1 MQSTALKILKTG
13 QNVFLTGSAGTGKT
27 HILNEFVLYLKSR
40 KIIPTIVAPTG
51 IAASHLNG
59 QTIHSYFSL
68 GIRDSIDEDFISNL
82 LDKKYLQTRFKKLK
96 ILIIDEISMV
106 SPNVFSSIDKI
117 LRAFKQ
123 SDEPFAGIQV
133 ILSGD
138 FFQLPPI
145 SRNTDGKRF
154 AWQSPSWKDLD
165 LQTCYLEK
173 KFRQDDNQLIFV
185 LDEIRSGQVSQRSHD
200 ILNARLQKD
209 LDIDFTPT
217 KLYTHNMDVDRI
229 NNDELRSIDAETQL
243 FKYESEGAKTNIEK
257 LFKSALVQEEL
268 TLKKDAVV
276 MFIKNNPEKNYINGT
291 TGVVIDFTKDSFKLP
306 IVKLSNGYVVKVEYE
321 DWTIENDSGKVQ
333 AKISQIPLKLAWAIT
348 IHKSQGMTL
357 DAAQID
363 LSKTFEVGQGYVALS
378 RIKNIEGLKLMG
390 FNDNALSVDP
400 LILSI
405 DPRIKQASKKASD
418 KIETYEENQLNAM
431 QLSYIQRLGGITD
444 QKLIDKEKVLLD
456 KEPKIE
462 EKVANHVKTKN
473 LIESSS
479 TLKELA
485 TNAGFSVATIM
496 NHLILIKKDEENFDI
511 SKYMPSLSTINLVN
525 NAVVQIKETNNQ
537 DDFSEDGKI
546 RLKAIFT
553 KLNEEISYDD
563 IKMALI

>member
-1 MQSTALKILKTG
+1 MQETALKILKTG

-27 HILNEFVLYLKSR
+27 HILNEYILYLKSR

-68 GIRDSIDEDFISNL
+68 GIKDSIDENFISLL

-106 SPNVFSSIDKI
+106 SPNVFSSIDRI

-123 SDEPFAGIQV
+123 SNKPFAGIQV

-145 SRNTDGKRF
+145 SKNIDGKRF
-154 AWQSPSWKDLD
+154 AWQSPSWKELD
-165 LQTCYLEK
+165 LQTCYLQK

-229 NNDELRSIDAETQL
+229 NNDELNSIDDKAEV
-243 FKYESEGAKTNIEK
+243 FKYISEGAKSNIEK

-276 MFIKNNPEKNYINGT
+276 MFIKNNPEKYYINGT
-291 TGVVIDFTKDSFKLP
+291 TGVVIDFSKDEQKLP
-306 IVKLSNGYVVKVEYE
+306 IVKLSNGYIVKVEYE
-321 DWTIENDSGKVQ
+321 DWKIENDSGKIQ

-400 LILSI
+400 LILNI
-405 DPRIKQASKKASD
+405 DPRIKQASQKAAK
-418 KIETYEENQLNAM
+418 KIESFEENQLNAM
-431 QLSYIQRLGGITD
+431 QLSYIQRLGGT
-444 QKLIDKEKVLLD
+444 IDEKEIAKEKVALD
-456 KEPKIE
+456 SEPKIE
-462 EKVANHVKTKN
+462 VKMPNHIKTKN
-473 LIESSS
+473 QIQNSA
-479 TLKELA
+479 TLQDLA
-485 TNAGFSVATIM
+485 KNVGYSVSTIM
-496 NHLILIKKDEENFDI
+496 NHLSLIKADEPNLDI
-511 SKYMPSLSTINLVN
+511 SKYMPSLSTINLIKA
-525 NAVVQIKETNNQ
+525 AVEEIKKTNKEE
-537 DDFSEDGKI
+537 DFSEDGKI
-546 RLKAIFT
+546 RLKPIFM
-553 KLNEEISYDD
+553 KLDEKISYDD
-563 IKMALI
+563 IKIILI